1 MSPEQLVSVARVI
14 KPQGNKG
21 EVAAELLTDFPQRF
35 QRLEKVYLQK
45 NDHSPFPL
53 GLQAFRFH
61 KQRIILKF
69 SGVDD
74 IGAAERLRGHEVRID
89 RENLLDL
96 PHETYYQ
103 FDLIDCVARDGRGRV
118 LGQVTEVLEVGGNF
132 LLNVRRDQKELLV
145 PFAKDIVRSVDL
157 SKKELICELPPG
169 LEDLP

>member
-1 MSPEQLVSVARVI
+1 MSRNPLVSVAKVV

-35 QRLEKVYLQK
+35 HHLEKVYLQK
-45 NDHSPFPL
+45 NDRSPFPL
-53 GLQAFRFH
+53 DLEAFRFH

-69 SGVDD
+69 SGIDD

-103 FDLIDCVARDGRGRV
+103 FDLIDCVARDSRGRI
-118 LGQVTEVLEVGGNF
+118 LGQVTEVLEAGGNF
-132 LLNVRRDQKELLV
+132 LLTLRRDQKELLV

>member
-1 MSPEQLVSVARVI
+1 MSRNELVSVAKVI

-21 EVAAELLTDFPQRF
+21 EVAAELLTDFPERF
-35 QRLEKVYLQK
+35 RHLEIVYLQK
-45 NDHSPFPL
+45 NDLSPFPL
-53 GLQAFRFH
+53 DLEAFRFH

-69 SGVDD
+69 SGIDD
-74 IGAAERLRGHEVRID
+74 IGAAEGLRGHEVRID

-96 PHETYYQ
+96 PQGTYYR
-103 FDLIDCVARDGRGRV
+103 FDLIDCVARDSRGRT
-118 LGQVTEVLEVGGNF
+118 LGQVTEVLEAGGNF
-132 LLNVRRDQKELLV
+132 LLNLRRDRKDLLV

>member
-1 MSPEQLVSVARVI
+1 MSRNQLVSVAKVI

-21 EVAAELLTDFPQRF
+21 EVAAELLTDFPERF
-35 QRLEKVYLQK
+35 HHLETVHLQK
-45 NDHSPFPL
+45 NDRSPFPL
-53 GLQAFRFH
+53 DLEAFRFH

-69 SGVDD
+69 SGIDD
-74 IGAAERLRGHEVRID
+74 IGAAEGLRGHEVKID

-96 PHETYYQ
+96 PHGTYYQ
-103 FDLIDCVARDGRGRV
+103 FDLIDCVARDSRGHI
-118 LGQVTEVLEVGGNF
+118 LGQVTEVLEAGGNF
-132 LLNVRRDQKELLV
+132 LLNLRRDQKELLV

>member
-1 MSPEQLVSVARVI
+1 MSRNQLVSVAKVI

-35 QRLEKVYLQK
+35 HHLEKVYLQK

-53 GLQAFRFH
+53 SLEAFRFH

-69 SGVDD
+69 SGIDD
-74 IGAAERLRGHEVRID
+74 IGTAEGLRGHEVRID

-103 FDLIDCVARDGRGRV
+103 FDLVGCIARDSRGRI
-118 LGQVTEVLEVGGNF
+118 LGRVTEVLEVGGNF
-132 LLNVRRDQKELLV
+132 LLNLKRDQKELLV
-145 PFAKDIVRSVDL
+145 PFAKDIVRRVDL
-157 SKKELICELPPG
+157 SQKELICELPPG